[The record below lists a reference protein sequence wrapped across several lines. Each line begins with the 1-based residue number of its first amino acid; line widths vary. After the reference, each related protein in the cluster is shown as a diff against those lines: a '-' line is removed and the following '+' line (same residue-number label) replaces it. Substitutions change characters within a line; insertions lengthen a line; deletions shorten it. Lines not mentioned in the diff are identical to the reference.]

1 VKFYEQA
8 VKAADNNL
16 TAPMYLRKAGLAE
29 QAQGNNEKA
38 AAFYEQILTS
48 YPAST
53 DAREAEKL
61 GGAERPHGA
70 FEQSFGDL
78 AVPLGHDDSEPHVR
92 GRRQG

>member
-1 VKFYEQA
+1 
-8 VKAADNNL
+8 
-16 TAPMYLRKAGLAE
+16 MYLRKAGLAE

-61 GGAERPHGA
+61 
-70 FEQSFGDL
+70 
-78 AVPLGHDDSEPHVR
+78 LGSVK
-92 GRRQG
+92 

>member
-1 VKFYEQA
+1 MQKITVLCVGKLKEPFYEQA

-61 GGAERPHGA
+61 
-70 FEQSFGDL
+70 
-78 AVPLGHDDSEPHVR
+78 LGSVK
-92 GRRQG
+92 